1 MEQRAKHDD
10 RLMNNRLPADRPH
23 PLERGTAADALV
35 GLALGE
41 AIRRRIADEHGSR
54 VREALE
60 LGAAWSEVA
69 AALGVEPDEAR
80 ELLRAWAEGQ
90 HRLYRSDLEDGRPRP
105 LGLDDQEHAAVLAL
119 VALGD
124 DEPVTVPS

>member
-1 MEQRAKHDD
+1 MI
-10 RLMNNRLPADRPH
+10 LIW
-23 PLERGTAADALV
+23 RGWGVLSGLLALV

-90 HRLYRSDLEDGRPRP
+90 HRP